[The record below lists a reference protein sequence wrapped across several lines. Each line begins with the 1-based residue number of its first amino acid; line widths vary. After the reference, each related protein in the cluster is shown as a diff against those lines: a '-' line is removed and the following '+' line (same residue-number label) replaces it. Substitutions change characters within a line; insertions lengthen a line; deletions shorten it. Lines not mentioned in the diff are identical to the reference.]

1 VGGAAV
7 VRDEDRDWVREQLG
21 RDPSIPWTVAVRSR
35 EGWPIVI
42 ELAPYDTKGRP
53 QSNWFWLV
61 DRRLVQA
68 VARIEAR
75 GGVRRAEKAVDPR
88 ALELANLAHASARR
102 NLPHPT
108 IAGTRAGVKCLHAHL
123 ALYLAGGFSPVGV
136 WTMGELVLLAPELAR
151 ELADREA

>member
-1 VGGAAV
+1 MAAV
-7 VRDEDRDWVREQLG
+7 REEDHAWVREQLG
-21 RDPSIPWTVAVRSR
+21 REPSIPWTVAVRSA

-42 ELAPYDTKGRP
+42 ELAPYDREGRP

-75 GGVRRAEKAVDPR
+75 GGVRRAEKAVSPE
-88 ALELANLAHASARR
+88 ALLLANAAHASARR
-102 NLPHPT
+102 GLPHPT
-108 IAGTRAGVKCLHAHL
+108 IGGARTGVKCLHAHL

-136 WTMGELVLLAPELAR
+136 WTMAELALLEPAVAR
-151 ELADREA
+151 ELERRFA

>member
-1 VGGAAV
+1 M

-21 RDPSIPWTVAVRSR
+21 RDPSIPWMVAVRSA

-42 ELAPYDTKGRP
+42 ELEPYDREGRP

-75 GGVRRAEKAVDPR
+75 GGVRRAEKAVSPE
-88 ALELANLAHASARR
+88 ALALANAAHASARR
-102 NLPHPT
+102 GLPHPT
-108 IAGTRAGVKCLHAHL
+108 IAGARAGVKCLHAHL
-123 ALYLAGGFSPVGV
+123 AYHLAGGFSPVGV
-136 WTMGELVLLAPELAR
+136 WTMGELAALEPTIAR
-151 ELADREA
+151 ELERRLA